1 MSKGHNG
8 TAKPGSGKLIV
19 TSGTTTTVTVVT
31 SPIALG
37 DGNHVLADHETN
49 AVITAGN
56 GNNVIVERG
65 TGASI
70 TLGNGNNIVMDRA
83 GSATVTTGTGDSIV
97 NLGGTHNTIVVGD
110 TNGGANDTT
119 YIHAGAGNETVT
131 AGNGNMVIA
140 AGGANNAITVGN
152 GNDVIVLGH
161 PCRDMDDPGGATG
174 TPPASNDTV
183 HLGNGTNMLFLSGGG
198 NTIYDG
204 TGTDTIVGA
213 HAGHDTF
220 VLNAAGGT
228 ESIKGFSLT
237 NNDAL
242 DLTSILKGVSL
253 AADLSNLGG
262 FVAVASIADPKH
274 SAWTDTV
281 VTVTGAG
288 GTDTVTLLNTGS
300 VTLAGLLSANSLIL
314 PAH

>member
-1 MSKGHNG
+1 MSKPHIGAVPAG
-8 TAKPGSGKLIV
+8 TGKLIV
-19 TSGTTTTVTVVT
+19 TSGTTTTVTSVT
-31 SPIALG
+31 TPIALG
-37 DGNHVLADHETN
+37 DGNHTLVDNETN

-56 GNNVIVERG
+56 GNNMIMERG

-70 TLGNGNNIVMDRA
+70 TLGNGNNIVTDHA
-83 GSATVTTGTGDSIV
+83 GTATVTTGTGDSIID
-97 NLGGTHNTIVVGD
+97 LGGSGNTITVGD
-110 TNGGANDTT
+110 TAGGTSDRTF
-119 YIHAGAGNETVT
+119 IHAGDGNATVT
-131 AGNGNMVIA
+131 AGNGNMVIEV
-140 AGGANNAITVGN
+140 GGANNTITAGN
-152 GNDVIVLGH
+152 GNDVIALGH
-161 PCRDMDDPGGATG
+161 QCRDMDGPGAAKG
-174 TPPASNDTV
+174 TPPVSNDTLY
-183 HLGNGTNMLFLSGGG
+183 LGNGTNMLFLSGSG
-198 NTIYDG
+198 NTIHDG

-213 HAGHDTF
+213 RAGHDTF

-228 ESIKGFSLT
+228 QTISGFSLT

-253 AADLSNLGG
+253 ASDLSNLGTY
-262 FVAVASIADPKH
+262 VSAASIADATH

-281 VTVTGAG
+281 VTITGTG